1 MLFPAVASVICKTAD
16 KKEEQLM
23 DVCAKAVCF
32 IDVYFLNEYMV
43 VSFVLLLLLLF
54 FLLFLGGEWDVAGIK
69 VTMYFKKFK
78 LII

>member
-54 FLLFLGGEWDVAGIK
+54 LLLFLGGSGMLLVL
-69 VTMYFKKFK
+69 K
-78 LII
+78 LPCTSKNSN

>member
-32 IDVYFLNEYMV
+32 MDIYFLNEYMV
-43 VSFVLLLLLLF
+43 VSFVCVVDVAVVLVCV
-54 FLLFLGGEWDVAGIK
+54 FLGGVGCCW
-69 VTMYFKKFK
+69 Y
-78 LII
+78 

>member
-32 IDVYFLNEYMV
+32 IDISFLNECVV
-43 VSFVLLLLLLF
+43 VSLVCVCVLLVLFGGSGVLL
-54 FLLFLGGEWDVAGIK
+54 V
-69 VTMYFKKFK
+69 VK
-78 LII
+78 LPCAS

>member
-32 IDVYFLNEYMV
+32 IDISFLNECVV
-43 VSFVLLLLLLF
+43 VSLVCVCVLLLLLL
-54 FLLFLGGEWDVAGIK
+54 LLFGGSGVLL
-69 VTMYFKKFK
+69 VVK
-78 LII
+78 LPCASKNSN